1 MLHEEKGGDRAEGKH
16 DPDIGAPPPKPMRVL
31 VVEDDAT
38 SANALRIIL
47 TRRGY
52 QVRVAGGIGEAMR
65 SLTSTPDIILLD
77 LMLPDGDGLELLERM
92 GDLRASTRVIVTTAV
107 SDPTHLLAA
116 RRQQPRAILQKPINL
131 NELLRIIEG

>member
-1 MLHEEKGGDRAEGKH
+1 MSHNEPGSQVDVKS
-16 DPDIGAPPPKPMRVL
+16 DPDLDLPRAKPLRVL

-52 QVRVAGGIGEAMR
+52 AVRVASGLSEAVQN
-65 SLTSTPDIILLD
+65 LPSTPDIILLD
-77 LMLPDGDGLELLERM
+77 LMLPDGDGLELFARL

-107 SDPTHLLAA
+107 SDPTRLLDA

-131 NELLRIIEG
+131 TELLRIIEG